1 MRGPVFFV
9 THPPGTEPLS
19 DRYAGQG
26 LEDLAQWID
35 VIYKIARPGE
45 VNKDPLLMDI
55 IGKVLP
61 DGILKGKIGMCI
73 ASMGVAKHLEP
84 LVPLPEQ
91 PYTKYFTGSIP
102 FHHRQ
107 WHVCDNCGA
116 FCQGD
121 MWPGGCNMCNG
132 HEGEV
137 YACDCTSEGGSEK
150 NRDCPMHGEYG
161 VMTAEFAEGFIDDS
175 WNAVVTRESAWKGEK
190 VDAALAAT
198 KQWSEQLAKQTL
210 SQSTYQTLLNE
221 QSSKQVDQLI
231 QAIGSSSDSSSK
243 DTAGKRM
250 SLVQSSL
257 MGIGGA
263 FTLFGCALIA
273 PLLHPFLTAMI
284 FGSGTALVIASLGQ

>member
-19 DRYAGQG
+19 QRYAGQG

-45 VNKDPLLMDI
+45 ANRDPLLMDVI
-55 IGKVLP
+55 SKVLP
-61 DGILKGKIGMCI
+61 EGIKKGKIGMCI
-73 ASMGVAKHLEP
+73 ASMGVASKLEP

-91 PYTKYFTGSIP
+91 VYTKYFTGSIP
-102 FHHRQ
+102 FHHRS

-121 MWPGGCNMCNG
+121 MWPGGCNMCLG
-132 HEGEV
+132 HSGEV
-137 YACDCTSEGGSEK
+137 YACDCTAEGGSE
-150 NRDCPMHGEYG
+150 RADHCPMHGEFG
-161 VMTAEFAEGFIDDS
+161 VLTAEFSEYSNIWEGH
-175 WNAVVTRESAWKGEK
+175 VTRESAWKGEK
-190 VDAALAAT
+190 VDAALAST
-198 KQWSEQLAKQTL
+198 KAWSEQIAKETL
-210 SQSTYQTLLNE
+210 SQSFYQKPLNKE
-221 QSSKQVDQLI
+221 SSKQTDHLI
-231 QAIGSSSDSSSK
+231 SQIKDLSLSSSK
-243 DTAGKRM
+243 GIAGKRM
-250 SLVQSSL
+250 SFLQSRL

-284 FGSGTALVIASLGQ
+284 FGSATALVIASLGQ